1 MNCSI
6 NFTAE
11 DIAMNGSLPECCKE
25 NKITNR
31 AELIACLTAIEETE
45 DMTIEALRER
55 VNLLS
60 IMRHTDHLAMFK
72 EDEGL
77 LDIYDR
83 ARIKIQNAIDALRK
97 SQTPE

>member
-1 MNCSI
+1 MN
-6 NFTAE
+6 E
-11 DIAMNGSLPECCKE
+11 PLPECCKE

-31 AELIACLTAIEETE
+31 AELIDCLTALEDTE

-55 VNLLS
+55 LKHLS
-60 IMRHTDHLAMFK
+60 VVRHTDHLSMFK

-83 ARIKIQNAIDALRK
+83 ARIKIQNAIDALRNLQK
-97 SQTPE
+97 PE

>member
-1 MNCSI
+1 MN
-6 NFTAE
+6 E
-11 DIAMNGSLPECCKE
+11 PLPECCKE

-31 AELIACLTAIEETE
+31 AELIACLTALEDTN
-45 DMTIEALRER
+45 DMTIEVLRER
-55 VNLLS
+55 LNHLS

-83 ARIKIQNAIDALRK
+83 ARIKIQKAMDALRK

>member
-1 MNCSI
+1 MN
-6 NFTAE
+6 E
-11 DIAMNGSLPECCKE
+11 PLPECWNE

-31 AELIACLTAIEETE
+31 AELIACLTALEDTN

-55 VNLLS
+55 LNHLGV
-60 IMRHTDHLAMFK
+60 MRRTDHLAMFK

>member
-1 MNCSI
+1 MN
-6 NFTAE
+6 E
-11 DIAMNGSLPECCKE
+11 PLPECCKE
-25 NKITNR
+25 NNITDR
-31 AELIACLTAIEETE
+31 TELIDCLTALEDTN

-55 VNLLS
+55 LKYLS

-83 ARIKIQNAIDALRK
+83 ARIKIQNAIDALRNL
-97 SQTPE
+97 QTHE